1 MDALFLELLNRSLAA
16 SWLILA
22 VLILRPLTKKAPK
35 NLRCLLWG
43 LAALRLLLPA
53 RLKSPWSL
61 IPSAAPLTVAVGAA
75 PAVQSGI
82 PAVDAAVNPALASSL
97 APTPAASADP
107 AQIWLHI
114 GAVVWLVGMAALLCY
129 TLVSF
134 FLLRRRVA
142 DAVLFHD
149 NIYLT
154 DRIDSPFVL
163 GVVFPRIYLPFGL
176 TEENMALVLAHE
188 QGHITRHDH
197 WWKPL
202 GFALLCVNWFH
213 PLSWLAYVLFCKDIE
228 LACDEHVLSL
238 LGPGARKPY
247 SRALLDCSVERR
259 RIAACPLAFGE
270 SDAKRRIGNVLRWK
284 KPTRWAILAGL
295 LLCVVLAVCFLTD
308 PMDKAEAAAP
318 SPEPLA
324 EAAPSPAG
332 TPSESTRMVTQL
344 VVGRAYPV
352 ADLFGQPDEKYSGIR
367 VTHDSDF
374 KIFPYTDEEGRLMLR
389 AQQPSDEPFELIGEY
404 YLDSDTAVTQI
415 PMLFQTVRGTMLTEN
430 GGGPDGDAL
439 ERTLDIRY
447 YEFSLDEFTLHVGEE
462 PVELYAYNR
471 KGERVMASW
480 MASSDAVSLT
490 GGSAEDGGITVVPRT
505 PMPGGVIVTAMTD
518 DGLGGSVK
526 IYLPPVEDGGAATA
540 SGADPTP
547 PPAATG
553 GLELRYFEKPLDEFT
568 LRLGDDPVELY
579 AVDLYTG
586 ERVSAEWS
594 ISDESA
600 LALELRDYDICA
612 VIPKAAVP
620 DGVTLTAAYDGRTV
634 SVRVHVLP

>member
-16 SWLILA
+16 SWLVLA
-22 VLILRPLTKKAPK
+22 VLILRPLLKRAPK

-61 IPSAAPLTVAVGAA
+61 LPSASPITLAPGAA
-75 PAVQSGI
+75 PAVHSGFA
-82 PAVDAAVNPALASSL
+82 AVDAAVNPALASSL

-114 GAVVWLVGMAALLCY
+114 GAVVWLAGLVLLLCY
-129 TLVSF
+129 ALISYL
-134 FLLRRRVA
+134 LLRRRVS

-149 NIYLT
+149 NVYLT
-154 DRIDSPFVL
+154 DRIASPFVL
-163 GVVFPRIYLPFGL
+163 GVCFPRIYLPFGL
-176 TEENMALVLAHE
+176 TEENLALVLAHE

-202 GFALLCVNWFH
+202 GFSLLGLNWFN
-213 PLSWLAYVLFCKDIE
+213 PLAWIAYVLFCKDIE

-247 SRALLDCSVERR
+247 SRALLEQSAPHR

-270 SDAKRRIGNVLRWK
+270 ADAKGRIKNVLSWK
-284 KPTRWAILAGL
+284 KPTVWAILAGV
-295 LLCVVLAVCFLTD
+295 LLCAVLAVCFLTD
-308 PMDKAEAAAP
+308 PVDKAEAAAAPAPNPLAAEP
-318 SPEPLA
+318 SPVH
-324 EAAPSPAG
+324 
-332 TPSESTRMVTQL
+332 TPNENTRMVTEL

-374 KIFPYTDEEGRLMLR
+374 KLFFYTDEEGRLMLR

-415 PMLFQTVRGTMLTEN
+415 PMLFQTVRGTMLTKN
-430 GGGPDGDAL
+430 GGGPDRDAL

-447 YEFSLDEFTLHVGEE
+447 YEFSLDEFTLHMGEE

-471 KGERVMASW
+471 EGERVMASW
-480 MASSDAVSLT
+480 MASSDAVALT
-490 GGSAEDGGITVVPRT
+490 GGNAEDGGITVVPRA
-505 PMPGGVIVTAMTD
+505 PMPGGVIVTAMTE

-526 IYLPPVEDGGAATA
+526 IYLPPAEDGGAAAA
-540 SGADPTP
+540 SGAGAAP

-553 GLELRYFEKPLDEFT
+553 GLEVRYYERPLDEFT
-568 LRLGDDPVELY
+568 LRQDDEPVELY

-594 ISDESA
+594 VSDESA
-600 LALELRDYDICA
+600 LALELRDSDRCA
-612 VIPKAAVP
+612 VSPKAAVP

-634 SVRVHVLP
+634 SVLVHVLP

>member
-1 MDALFLELLNRSLAA
+1 MDALFLELINRSLAA

-22 VLILRPLTKKAPK
+22 VLVLRPLTKKAPK

-61 IPSAAPLTVAVGAA
+61 LPSAAPITLAPGAA
-75 PAVQSGI
+75 PTVQSGFA
-82 PAVDAAVNPALASSL
+82 AVDAAVNPALASSL

-114 GAVVWLVGMAALLCY
+114 GALAWIAGLVLLLSYALISYL
-129 TLVSF
+129 
-134 FLLRRRVA
+134 LLRRRLS

-154 DRIDSPFVL
+154 DRIASPFVL
-163 GVVFPRIYLPFGL
+163 GVCFPRIYLPFGL
-176 TEENMALVLAHE
+176 TEENMALVLVHE

-202 GFALLCVNWFH
+202 GFALLGVNWFN

-247 SRALLDCSVERR
+247 SRALLEQSAPHR

-270 SDAKRRIGNVLRWK
+270 SDAKSRIQNVLRWK
-284 KPTRWAILAGL
+284 RPTARAILAGV
-295 LLCVVLAVCFLTD
+295 LLCAVLAVCFLTD
-308 PMDKAEAAAP
+308 PAEKAEAAAGP
-318 SPEPLA
+318 
-324 EAAPSPAG
+324 APSPLAAEPSPVH
-332 TPSESTRMVTQL
+332 TPNENTRMVTEL

-415 PMLFQTVRGTMLTEN
+415 PMLFQTVRGTMLTE
-430 GGGPDGDAL
+430 GGSAVENDL
-439 ERTLDIRY
+439 MRTLDIRY
-447 YEFSLDEFTLHVGEE
+447 YEFSLDEFTLHMGEE

-471 KGERVMASW
+471 EGERVMASW
-480 MASSDAVSLT
+480 MASSDAVALT
-490 GGSAEDGGITVVPRT
+490 GGSAEDGGITVVPMA
-505 PMPGGVIVTAMTD
+505 PMPGGVIVTAMTE

-526 IYLPPVEDGGAATA
+526 IYLPPSEDGGAATA
-540 SGADPTP
+540 SGANPTP
-547 PPAATG
+547 PSAATG
-553 GLELRYFEKPLDEFT
+553 GLEVRYYERQLDEFT
-568 LRLGDDPVELY
+568 LRLDDEPVELY

-594 ISDESA
+594 VSDESA

-612 VIPKAAVP
+612 VSPKAAVP

-634 SVRVHVLP
+634 SVRVHILP